1 MTEEE
6 SKVKC
11 DAIRQIAYELHV
23 YLGTGYLEKVYE
35 NGLAH
40 RLSKAG
46 FNVKTQVPIKVCDE
60 DGYVIGDYIVDML
73 VDGIVIELK
82 AVSALQ
88 NAHIAQ
94 TINYLSAMKI
104 DYGMLINFGSPKFES
119 RKLARPRLPTSEPP
133 ALCGRNQAST
143 RSRCVRA
150 YCRRVSPSNINNRH
164 IAHSAEISRVFIV
177 RDSIDKSDLDNPSIL
192 CRTSKVYKP
201 DLDPAH

>member
-6 SKVKC
+6 SKAKC

-46 FNVKTQVPIKVCDE
+46 FNVQTQVPIKVCDE
-60 DGYVIGDYIVDML
+60 DGYILGDYIVDML

-82 AVSALQ
+82 AVSTLQ

-104 DYGMLINFGSPKFES
+104 DYGMLINFGSLKFES
-119 RKLARPRLPTSEPP
+119 RKLARPHSTTPTSPSPVSPVLSGETSPTTPSTP
-133 ALCGRNQAST
+133 ASPVLCGQPPLST
-143 RSRCVRA
+143 
-150 YCRRVSPSNINNRH
+150 
-164 IAHSAEISRVFIV
+164 
-177 RDSIDKSDLDNPSIL
+177 
-192 CRTSKVYKP
+192 TST
-201 DLDPAH
+201 

>member
-119 RKLARPRLPTSEPP
+119 RKLARPRLSPPEPP
-133 ALCGRNQAST
+133 ALCGQPPPPTSPTPPSPASPVLCGQPPPPT
-143 RSRCVRA
+143 
-150 YCRRVSPSNINNRH
+150 SPTP
-164 IAHSAEISRVFIV
+164 
-177 RDSIDKSDLDNPSIL
+177 PSPASPVL
-192 CRTSKVYKP
+192 CG
-201 DLDPAH
+201 

>member
-6 SKVKC
+6 SNAKC
-11 DAIRQIAYELHV
+11 DAIRQIAYKLHV

-46 FNVKTQVPIKVCDE
+46 FNVQTQVPIRVCDE
-60 DGYVIGDYIVDML
+60 DGYVLGDYIVDML

-82 AVSALQ
+82 AVSSLQ
-88 NAHIAQ
+88 NTHIAQ

-119 RKLARPRLPTSEPP
+119 RKLARHHPTTPTSP
-133 ALCGRNQAST
+133 ALCRHTPPSPLST
-143 RSRCVRA
+143 P
-150 YCRRVSPSNINNRH
+150 VSL
-164 IAHSAEISRVFIV
+164 
-177 RDSIDKSDLDNPSIL
+177 K
-192 CRTSKVYKP
+192 KV
-201 DLDPAH
+201 

>member
-1 MTEEE
+1 MEILSHKEQEKQESGDSEPQRTGETGEVGKEMTEEE

-46 FNVKTQVPIKVCDE
+46 FNVQTQVPIKVCDE
-60 DGYVIGDYIVDML
+60 DGYVLGDYIVDML

-104 DYGMLINFGSPKFES
+104 DYGMLINFGSLKFES
-119 RKLARPRLPTSEPP
+119 RKLARPRPTTPASPAFCGQPQPATPTTPASP
-133 ALCGRNQAST
+133 ALCGQPPPTSPASP
-143 RSRCVRA
+143 A
-150 YCRRVSPSNINNRH
+150 
-164 IAHSAEISRVFIV
+164 
-177 RDSIDKSDLDNPSIL
+177 L
-192 CRTSKVYKP
+192 CGSELV
-201 DLDPAH
+201 

>member
-46 FNVKTQVPIKVCDE
+46 FNVQTQVPIKVCDE

-119 RKLARPRLPTSEPP
+119 RKLARPRLSPPEPP
-133 ALCGRNQAST
+133 VLCGQNTPTTSST
-143 RSRCVRA
+143 PEPPVLCGLNPTPPTQPSTP
-150 YCRRVSPSNINNRH
+150 VSP
-164 IAHSAEISRVFIV
+164 V
-177 RDSIDKSDLDNPSIL
+177 LCGLNPTPPTQLS
-192 CRTSKVYKP
+192 
-201 DLDPAH
+201 

>member
-119 RKLARPRLPTSEPP
+119 RKLARPRLFSLLLNLLLFVANLHHLPLLLLPLLYLLFFV
-133 ALCGRNQAST
+133 A
-143 RSRCVRA
+143 
-150 YCRRVSPSNINNRH
+150 
-164 IAHSAEISRVFIV
+164 
-177 RDSIDKSDLDNPSIL
+177 
-192 CRTSKVYKP
+192 
-201 DLDPAH
+201 

>member
-23 YLGTGYLEKVYE
+23 YLETGYLEKVYE

-46 FNVKTQVPIKVCDE
+46 FNVQTQVPIKVCDE

-119 RKLARPRLPTSEPP
+119 RKLARPRLSPPVSPVLCGLNPTPPTQPSTPASPVLCGQATPTTPSTPVSPVLCGLNPTPPTQPSSPASP
-133 ALCGRNQAST
+133 ALCG
-143 RSRCVRA
+143 
-150 YCRRVSPSNINNRH
+150 
-164 IAHSAEISRVFIV
+164 
-177 RDSIDKSDLDNPSIL
+177 
-192 CRTSKVYKP
+192 
-201 DLDPAH
+201 

>member
-6 SKVKC
+6 SKAKC

-46 FNVKTQVPIKVCDE
+46 FNVQTQVPITVYDE
-60 DGYVIGDYIVDML
+60 DGYVLGDYIVDML

-88 NAHIAQ
+88 NVHIAQ

-104 DYGMLINFGSPKFES
+104 DYGMLINFGSFKFEA
-119 RKLARPRLPTSEPP
+119 RKLARTRLTPPVSP
-133 ALCGRNQAST
+133 ALCGQPPPSSPASPALCGQPPH
-143 RSRCVRA
+143 S
-150 YCRRVSPSNINNRH
+150 SPASP
-164 IAHSAEISRVFIV
+164 A
-177 RDSIDKSDLDNPSIL
+177 L
-192 CRTSKVYKP
+192 CGSK
-201 DLDPAH
+201 

>member
-6 SKVKC
+6 SKAKC

-46 FNVKTQVPIKVCDE
+46 FNVQTQVPIRVCDE
-60 DGYVIGDYIVDML
+60 DGYVLGDYIVDML

-88 NAHIAQ
+88 NVHIAQ

-104 DYGMLINFGSPKFES
+104 DYGMLINFGSLKFEA
-119 RKLARPRLPTSEPP
+119 RKLARPRPITP
-133 ALCGRNQAST
+133 ASPVLCGLNPAPPTQPSTPASPVLCGLNPAPPT
-143 RSRCVRA
+143 QPSTPA
-150 YCRRVSPSNINNRH
+150 SP
-164 IAHSAEISRVFIV
+164 V
-177 RDSIDKSDLDNPSIL
+177 L
-192 CRTSKVYKP
+192 CGSPTP
-201 DLDPAH
+201 Q

>member
-6 SKVKC
+6 SNKKC

-23 YLGTGYLEKVYE
+23 YLGIGYLEKVYE

-46 FNVKTQVPIKVCDE
+46 FNVQTQVPINVYDE
-60 DGYVIGDYIVDML
+60 DGYVLGDYIVDML

-88 NAHIAQ
+88 NVHIAQ

-104 DYGMLINFGSPKFES
+104 DYGMLINFGSLKFES
-119 RKLARPRLPTSEPP
+119 RKLARPRPYTPVSP
-133 ALCGRNQAST
+133 ALCGQPPRPPHHT
-143 RSRCVRA
+143 
-150 YCRRVSPSNINNRH
+150 
-164 IAHSAEISRVFIV
+164 
-177 RDSIDKSDLDNPSIL
+177 
-192 CRTSKVYKP
+192 T
-201 DLDPAH
+201 PAL

>member
-6 SKVKC
+6 SKAKC

-46 FNVKTQVPIKVCDE
+46 FNVQTQVPITVCDE
-60 DGYVIGDYIVDML
+60 DGYVLGDYIVDML

-88 NAHIAQ
+88 NVHIAQ

-104 DYGMLINFGSPKFES
+104 DYGMLINFGSFKFES
-119 RKLARPRLPTSEPP
+119 RKLARPRPTTPASP
-133 ALCGRNQAST
+133 ALCGQ
-143 RSRCVRA
+143 
-150 YCRRVSPSNINNRH
+150 SPSTTP
-164 IAHSAEISRVFIV
+164 ASSA
-177 RDSIDKSDLDNPSIL
+177 LCGQAPSTTPASSAL
-192 CRTSKVYKP
+192 CGQPPSTTPASPALCGSK
-201 DLDPAH
+201 

>member
-6 SKVKC
+6 SKAKC

-46 FNVKTQVPIKVCDE
+46 FNVQTQVPIKVCDE

-119 RKLARPRLPTSEPP
+119 RKLARPRLSTPEPPVLCGLNPTSPTQPSSPASPVLCGLNSTPPSTPEPP
-133 ALCGRNQAST
+133 ALCGQTSPTTPST
-143 RSRCVRA
+143 PE
-150 YCRRVSPSNINNRH
+150 SP
-164 IAHSAEISRVFIV
+164 V
-177 RDSIDKSDLDNPSIL
+177 L
-192 CRTSKVYKP
+192 CG
-201 DLDPAH
+201 

>member
-46 FNVKTQVPIKVCDE
+46 FNVKTQVPITVCDE
-60 DGYVIGDYIVDML
+60 DGYVLGDYIVDML

-119 RKLARPRLPTSEPP
+119 RKLARPRLSPPEPP
-133 ALCGRNQAST
+133 ALCGQTSPTTPSSPASPALCGLNPT
-143 RSRCVRA
+143 SPTQPSTP
-150 YCRRVSPSNINNRH
+150 VSPVLCGLNPTPHTQTST
-164 IAHSAEISRVFIV
+164 SAS
-177 RDSIDKSDLDNPSIL
+177 PAL
-192 CRTSKVYKP
+192 CG
-201 DLDPAH
+201 

>member
-6 SKVKC
+6 SNKKC

-46 FNVKTQVPIKVCDE
+46 FNVQTQVPIKVCDE
-60 DGYVIGDYIVDML
+60 DGYVLGDYIVDML

-88 NAHIAQ
+88 NVHIAQ

-119 RKLARPRLPTSEPP
+119 RKLARPRPYTPVSP
-133 ALCGRNQAST
+133 ALCGQPPPSPLST
-143 RSRCVRA
+143 P
-150 YCRRVSPSNINNRH
+150 VSL
-164 IAHSAEISRVFIV
+164 
-177 RDSIDKSDLDNPSIL
+177 K
-192 CRTSKVYKP
+192 KG
-201 DLDPAH
+201 

>member
-6 SKVKC
+6 SNAKC
-11 DAIRQIAYELHV
+11 DAIRQIAYDLHV

-46 FNVKTQVPIKVCDE
+46 FNVQTQVPINVCDE
-60 DGYVIGDYIVDML
+60 DGYVLGDYIVDML

-82 AVSALQ
+82 AVPALQ

-119 RKLARPRLPTSEPP
+119 RKLARPRPTAPASPVLCGLNPTPPTQPSTPASPVLCGLNPTPPKQPSPP
-133 ALCGRNQAST
+133 ASPVLCGSPTPQKEIIQCNQ
-143 RSRCVRA
+143 
-150 YCRRVSPSNINNRH
+150 P
-164 IAHSAEISRVFIV
+164 
-177 RDSIDKSDLDNPSIL
+177 
-192 CRTSKVYKP
+192 
-201 DLDPAH
+201 

>member
-6 SKVKC
+6 SKAKC

-46 FNVKTQVPIKVCDE
+46 FNVQTQVPIRVYDE
-60 DGYVIGDYIVDML
+60 DGYVLGDYIVDML

-88 NAHIAQ
+88 NVHIAQ

-104 DYGMLINFGSPKFES
+104 DYGMLINFGSFKFES
-119 RKLARPRLPTSEPP
+119 RKLARPRPTPSSPSLCGQPQPTTTPISP
-133 ALCGRNQAST
+133 ALCG
-143 RSRCVRA
+143 
-150 YCRRVSPSNINNRH
+150 
-164 IAHSAEISRVFIV
+164 
-177 RDSIDKSDLDNPSIL
+177 
-192 CRTSKVYKP
+192 
-201 DLDPAH
+201 

>member
-6 SKVKC
+6 SKAKC

-46 FNVKTQVPIKVCDE
+46 FNVQTQVPIRVCDE
-60 DGYVIGDYIVDML
+60 DGYVLGDYIVDML

-88 NAHIAQ
+88 NVHIAQ
-94 TINYLSAMKI
+94 AINYLSAMKI
-104 DYGMLINFGSPKFES
+104 DYGMLINFGSLKFES
-119 RKLARPRLPTSEPP
+119 RKLARPRPTTPESP
-133 ALCGRNQAST
+133 ALCGQTTLRTTTPESPALCGQTTLRTTTPESSALCGST
-143 RSRCVRA
+143 L
-150 YCRRVSPSNINNRH
+150 N
-164 IAHSAEISRVFIV
+164 
-177 RDSIDKSDLDNPSIL
+177 
-192 CRTSKVYKP
+192 
-201 DLDPAH
+201 